1 MSEDIKKNKIFNSRA
16 LAAVAAALL
25 CIPVSIIGLGKG
37 SGHYYLA
44 ATIII
49 ILSMIP
55 FFIKFE
61 SGRVKTEELVI
72 LAVIIA
78 MGVASRAVF
87 AFLPGFKPMAAF
99 IIIAGIVF
107 GAEAGFLTGALSMF
121 VSNFIFGQ
129 GSWTPWQMF
138 AYGICGLLTGLLFR
152 TGILKKN
159 RIFLGIYGFLVVFFI
174 VGPLLD
180 TSSLFVLTSE
190 GTDILGIYLAGMPMN
205 ASQGAAVGVTLFL
218 ISKGMFEKLD
228 RIKIKYGL

>member
-72 LAVIIA
+72 IP
-78 MGVASRAVF
+78 
-87 AFLPGFKPMAAF
+87 FL
-99 IIIAGIVF
+99 
-107 GAEAGFLTGALSMF
+107 
-121 VSNFIFGQ
+121 
-129 GSWTPWQMF
+129 
-138 AYGICGLLTGLLFR
+138 
-152 TGILKKN
+152 
-159 RIFLGIYGFLVVFFI
+159 
-174 VGPLLD
+174 
-180 TSSLFVLTSE
+180 
-190 GTDILGIYLAGMPMN
+190 
-205 ASQGAAVGVTLFL
+205 
-218 ISKGMFEKLD
+218 
-228 RIKIKYGL
+228 